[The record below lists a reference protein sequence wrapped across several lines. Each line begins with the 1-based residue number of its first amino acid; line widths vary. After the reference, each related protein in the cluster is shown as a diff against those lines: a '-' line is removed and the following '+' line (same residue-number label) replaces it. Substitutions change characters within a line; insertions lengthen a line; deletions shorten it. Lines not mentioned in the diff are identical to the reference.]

1 MPRLSRAQERARQ
14 RIIDLSYRA
23 LSPERLAMGIL
34 ESLALAIPADRH
46 TLFGVDP
53 DTALL
58 NRVLA
63 STADA
68 ATTLGWLRRTYLVN
82 EPTLELSFVGLM
94 RLGTS
99 AAVIGERM
107 ETSWGIPEDRF
118 YPLSPSSYRRLYRD
132 IGAPARGIL
141 RGFFSVG
148 GYWVAAL
155 DAIRSETYGA
165 FSPGD
170 LYFLRFLAPLVGRSL
185 QSAFHR
191 EGAKPETDT
200 VTDGTAG
207 VLVLDQHDRVAFYTP
222 AALRLIEGLRET
234 WQPEAPGKMQLPTAV
249 WSALARLRAPY
260 NEDTSAA
267 VKVKSSHGVVHVEAS
282 PGSDPGSIAVVLTPQ
297 RPPARPVLPDDW
309 PLTNAERRV
318 VELLAHGL
326 GNQGIAT
333 ALHIS
338 AKTVETHL
346 SHAYEKLGVQ
356 GRAQLLA
363 HLFHQTTLPELDA
376 RLQPE

>member
-1 MPRLSRAQERARQ
+1 MPRLSRAQDRARQ
-14 RIIDLSYRA
+14 QIIDLSCRG
-23 LSPERLAMGIL
+23 LSPERLAGGIL
-34 ESLALAIPADRH
+34 DSLALAIPADRH

-63 STADA
+63 STSDA
-68 ATTLGWLRRTYLVN
+68 ATTLDWLRRIYLVN

-99 AAVIGERM
+99 AAVIGERI

-118 YPLSPSSYRRLYRD
+118 HPLSPPGYRRLYREL
-132 IGAPARGIL
+132 GAPAGGIL

-148 GYWVAAL
+148 DRWVAAL
-155 DAIRSETYGA
+155 DASRSEAYRP
-165 FSPGD
+165 FISGD
-170 LYFLRFLAPLVGRSL
+170 LFFLRFLAPLIGRSL

-191 EGAKPETDT
+191 ERANIETDA
-200 VTDGTAG
+200 VSDGAAG
-207 VLVLDQHDRVAFYTP
+207 VLVLDRHDRVAFYTP

-234 WQPEAPGKMQLPTAV
+234 WQPEAPGKIQLPTAI
-249 WSALARLRAPY
+249 WSAVARLRAPY
-260 NEDTSAA
+260 NQAPSAA
-267 VKVKSSHGVVHVEAS
+267 VCVKSIRGVVRVEAS
-282 PGSDPGSIAVVLTPQ
+282 LGSDPGSVAVVLTPD
-297 RPPARPVLPDDW
+297 RPPARPVLPESW

-318 VELLAHGL
+318 VALLVHGL

-338 AKTVETHL
+338 EKTVETHL
-346 SHAYEKLGVQ
+346 SHTYEKLGVQ
-356 GRAQLLA
+356 GRAQLFG
-363 HLFHQTTLPELDA
+363 HLFHQTTLPALEA
-376 RLQPE
+376 RLPPD